1 MKELLIIFTYTFII
15 AFIAINLNKAMPY
28 MKQRWNAFITRI
40 SRKSNTSKQPSID
53 KKMLDKMITQAIKEK
68 VNNGLLTY
76 HKKQM
81 IKDMVR
87 EEVIKYLN
95 ELKK

>member
-15 AFIAINLNKAMPY
+15 AFIAVYLNKAMPSVIAWF
-28 MKQRWNAFITRI
+28 KRTITRI
-40 SRKSNTSKQPSID
+40 PRKSNASKESPQTKAMI
-53 KKMLDKMITQAIKEK
+53 DKMITQAIKEK
-68 VNNGLLTY
+68 INSGLFTY

-81 IKDMVR
+81 IREMVR